1 MISKDIFEFL
11 IELKKNNNRE
21 WLYDHK
27 AEYEKV
33 KQSLIDFIS
42 YLIQEI
48 KKFDF
53 EIAVTEP
60 KDCLFRINR
69 DVRFSKDKNPYK
81 TNFGIFIAKGGK
93 NGGNAGYYLHIED
106 NNSFIGGGIYLPSPE
121 KLKLIR
127 KEIFYNTIEFKNII
141 KNPVFTYT
149 FKEIWDDNPL
159 KKAPK
164 EFPAD
169 FEDIDLL
176 KFRNYTVIKNLSNSV
191 ILSEIFGSSVIN
203 IFKVL
208 YPFNRF
214 INRAFD

>member
-60 KDCLFRINR
+60 KDC
-69 DVRFSKDKNPYK
+69 
-81 TNFGIFIAKGGK
+81 
-93 NGGNAGYYLHIED
+93 
-106 NNSFIGGGIYLPSPE
+106 
-121 KLKLIR
+121 
-127 KEIFYNTIEFKNII
+127 
-141 KNPVFTYT
+141 
-149 FKEIWDDNPL
+149 
-159 KKAPK
+159 
-164 EFPAD
+164 
-169 FEDIDLL
+169 
-176 KFRNYTVIKNLSNSV
+176 
-191 ILSEIFGSSVIN
+191 
-203 IFKVL
+203 
-208 YPFNRF
+208 
-214 INRAFD
+214 